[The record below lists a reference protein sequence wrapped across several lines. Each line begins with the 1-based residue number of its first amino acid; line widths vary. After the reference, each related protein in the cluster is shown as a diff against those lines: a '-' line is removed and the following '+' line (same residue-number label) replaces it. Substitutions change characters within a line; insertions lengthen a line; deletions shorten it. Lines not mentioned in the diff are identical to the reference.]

1 MEPSRSQPQRQGRT
15 GSIGWASRRR
25 RPASLMPAARLLRDR
40 LAGIYAAVAVYQL
53 APWLRRS
60 GPRLDVRGRGRIRAR
75 ASASAARIATTRVT
89 AARIATARIPA
100 ARISAARIPAAWVSA
115 ARISAAWVS
124 ATWIAATRRS
134 ASARS
139 QQRSEYQRDGES
151 HRHLLDA
158 DLPASLA
165 PSKSEHRA
173 KRRADSHLRFATAG
187 LLHHGRAN
195 EAAARENRGHAVSHD
210 SPFPHPLAKRK
221 P

>member
-1 MEPSRSQPQRQGRT
+1 MEPSRSQPQRRERT

-25 RPASLMPAARLLRDR
+25 GPASLMPAARLLRDR
-40 LAGIYAAVAVYQL
+40 LAGIYAAVAVCQL
-53 APWLRRS
+53 ARWLRRR

-75 ASASAARIATTRVT
+75 ASAAAARISTTRVT
-89 AARIATARIPA
+89 AARITTARISA
-100 ARISAARIPAAWVSA
+100 ARISAARIPAARVSA
-115 ARISAAWVS
+115 AGIAAAWVS

-134 ASARS
+134 ASARR

-187 LLHHGRAN
+187 LLHRGRRN
-195 EAAARENRGHAVSHD
+195 EAAAHENRRHAASHAGR
-210 SPFPHPLAKRK
+210 SPHLLAKRK
-221 P
+221 R